1 MRKHFLDAASTLHL
15 LARIKEKNHEND
27 AAKECYTEAATIRKN
42 ELVQIQKK
50 TENKREY
57 HEEEAAQKL
66 LFSTLFDFSQMFL
79 KISEEEKALQLF
91 QSKEILINTL
101 YIIY

>member
-27 AAKECYTEAATIRKN
+27 AAKECYMEAATIRKN

-66 LFSTLFDFSQMFL
+66 LFSTLFDYSQMFL

-101 YIIY
+101 YIMY